1 MEIAIILKIIICH
14 WIGDGLLQTE
24 KMATQKNSSNYWLS
38 AHVGAYILPF
48 IVVFYNILGWVLL
61 MAILHW
67 IQDWITSRINT
78 QYLQVKNNRMLIFP
92 SMIPHQ
98 VDNVKMDSEYKD
110 KGLGRFCIANLM
122 NNKTSVVTTT

>member
-1 MEIAIILKIIICH
+1 MELAIILKIIICH

-24 KMATQKNSSNYWLS
+24 KMATQKSSSNYWLS

-48 IVVFYNILGWVLL
+48 IVVFYNMLGWVLL

-78 QYLQVKNNRMLIFP
+78 QYLQVKNNTMFWKSIWTDQ
-92 SMIPHQ
+92 MIHYIILF
-98 VDNVKMDSEYKD
+98 VSITY
-110 KGLGRFCIANLM
+110 FI
-122 NNKTSVVTTT
+122 

>member
-24 KMATQKNSSNYWLS
+24 QMATQKSKSTYWLS

-67 IQDWITSRINT
+67 IQDYITSRINS
-78 QYLQVKNNRMLIFP
+78 QYLQEKNNTMFWNSIWTDQ
-92 SMIPHQ
+92 MIHY
-98 VDNVKMDSEYKD
+98 VILFVSITY
-110 KGLGRFCIANLM
+110 FI
-122 NNKTSVVTTT
+122 

>member
-1 MEIAIILKIIICH
+1 MELAIILKIIICH

-24 KMATQKNSSNYWLS
+24 KMATQKSKSIYWLS

-67 IQDWITSRINT
+67 IQDFITSRLNT
-78 QYLQVKNNRMLIFP
+78 HYLKTKNN
-92 SMIPHQ
+92 SMFWNSIWTDQMIHY
-98 VDNVKMDSEYKD
+98 VIMFVSITY
-110 KGLGRFCIANLM
+110 FI
-122 NNKTSVVTTT
+122 